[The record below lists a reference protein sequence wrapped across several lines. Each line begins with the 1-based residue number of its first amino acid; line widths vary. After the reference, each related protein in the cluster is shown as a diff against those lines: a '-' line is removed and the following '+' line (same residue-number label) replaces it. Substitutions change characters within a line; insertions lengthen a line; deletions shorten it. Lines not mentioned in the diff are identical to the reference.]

1 MGENTKISPQMVKD
15 RPCQYFDGPTLGYY
29 ITTNRDGL
37 GQDAWEEWKRR
48 WGTEYPKKNDSA
60 TKQPKLWN

>member
-1 MGENTKISPQMVKD
+1 MAKD

-37 GQDAWEEWKRR
+37 GKAAWEEWKRR
-48 WGTEYPKKNDSA
+48 WGTEYPQKNDTA
-60 TKQPKLWN
+60 LRENGIDIP